1 MIASSTNEPIAMHIP
16 PNVMVLM
23 FIPRRCITMKLPRSE
38 SGMAMTEM
46 IVVLKL
52 PKKRRRMTITKTAPS
67 TKARATLLT
76 EASMKSA

>member
-1 MIASSTNEPIAMHIP
+1 MMASSTREPMAIHIP

-23 FIPRRCITMKLPRSE
+23 SMPRRCITMKLPSNE
-38 SGMAMTEM
+38 SGIATMDI

-52 PKKRRRMTITKTAPS
+52 PKKRSKITMTSTAPS
-67 TKARATLLT
+67 TKALATLLT